1 MERLWPLLSSLRWL
15 LADTG
20 DDLCTF
26 LGHWCVL
33 FHVLEAD
40 LFDVSRPRTR
50 DQTRLI
56 QNGYSFPTACL
67 TRIESERL
75 IACLTGYNCFVEG
88 LPTGQ
93 R

>member
-15 LADTG
+15 RTVIG
-20 DDLCTF
+20 DDLCMI
-26 LGHWCVL
+26 LGHWCAH

-40 LFDVSRPRTR
+40 LLDVSRPQTL
-50 DQTRLI
+50 DQTRLV
-56 QNGYSFPTACL
+56 QKGYVFPTACL

-75 IACLTGYNCFVEG
+75 IASLTGNNCFVEG